1 MDEKIIAKSVLV
13 LMKVLNLFISLYIML
28 VMVYSLTGHIQE
40 NSALD
45 FLVKA
50 SGVPITAWKLPVMTI
65 LLYGTLMMAM
75 CIQTVSTVG
84 LLMKVCL
91 EIWVGFW
98 LSFILGFG
106 YTGVVLL
113 ILADTMKHLPKSE
126 WRFPFVVLICLVYLL
141 MDRELLVS
149 RFHVILMENYLD
161 YYSGDVRSAIQV
173 IKNVMVSLNTFIFL
187 LYMILLV
194 RIEMS
199 EKEKMKSLKD
209 RKSVV

>member
-91 EIWVGFW
+91 EIWV
-98 LSFILGFG
+98 
-106 YTGVVLL
+106 
-113 ILADTMKHLPKSE
+113 E
-126 WRFPFVVLICLVYLL
+126 
-141 MDRELLVS
+141 
-149 RFHVILMENYLD
+149 
-161 YYSGDVRSAIQV
+161 
-173 IKNVMVSLNTFIFL
+173 
-187 LYMILLV
+187 
-194 RIEMS
+194 
-199 EKEKMKSLKD
+199 
-209 RKSVV
+209 